1 MSKPRRRSSATARKA
16 PSAPVAKAVRPTRA
30 RRPGGSTALG
40 DIVSRYVEGLV
51 VAINSHLRKNMAS
64 EVREFITTNG
74 RAVVVAGRR
83 ARARVKRLLPCIAPG
98 CTNPSKGPR
107 FHYLCE
113 KHRDAP
119 KKEYEAWRLQA
130 KEKQAA

>member
-1 MSKPRRRSSATARKA
+1 MSKPRRRAAPTRKNA
-16 PSAPVAKAVRPTRA
+16 SGPAAAKPVRPTRT
-30 RRPGGSTALG
+30 RRPGGPGALG
-40 DIVSRYVEGLV
+40 DIVSRYVDGLV
-51 VAINSHLRKNMAS
+51 GAINAHLRKNMAS
-64 EVREFITTNG
+64 EVREFIAGNG
-74 RAVVVAGRR
+74 HTVVMAGRR

-119 KKEYEAWRLQA
+119 RKEYEAWRLQA